1 MEKSEMLGMLKVIV
15 IVSDGIRGHMNQS
28 HGVASWLAEFTGAEI
43 IEVDIPDLKGL
54 NKLNICR
61 KERLL
66 AEGDKKYARK
76 WLQDAGGEYVV
87 RAVGQYFASKNIHEG
102 SEKILFI
109 SAGSNAAPF
118 NLALAII
125 WNCACAVIMTPSVIG
140 TAPFDFAIVPA
151 HDNPP
156 ESANILA
163 TAGSPN
169 NIRKED
175 IKKAAAELLSK
186 TRPESNRIWSILI
199 GGDDANYFINSN
211 WIKYN
216 IGHII
221 NIAEQEDVDLY
232 ITTSRRT
239 NQEAV
244 KMLHSIADDSTSVRY
259 LLVASEDP
267 YNPIPAM
274 LGFSEEIFC
283 TEDSVNMVSEVITGG
298 HRAVLMR
305 VGHKKGIKKIF
316 QDITAS
322 LISRG
327 ALPQETAWGIPKFD
341 IVFDRFA
348 RHDAL
353 IDFSDWL
360 RVRRDDIS
368 GGNLE
373 DMSGMWRD
381 FNEARRAALW
391 ILNSWNA

>member
-1 MEKSEMLGMLKVIV
+1 MLKVIV
-15 IVSDGIRGHMNQS
+15 IVSDNIRGHLNQS
-28 HGVASWLAEFTGAEI
+28 RGVASWVAEFTGAET
-43 IEVDIPDLKGL
+43 IEVDIPAVKGI
-54 NKLNICR
+54 NKLKARR
-61 KERLL
+61 KEREL

-76 WLQDAGGEYVV
+76 WLQDTGGENVV
-87 RAVGQYFASKNIHEG
+87 RAVGQYFASKNVHEG
-102 SEKILFI
+102 SEKVLFI
-109 SAGSNAAPF
+109 SAGSDAAPF

-125 WNCACAVIMTPSVIG
+125 WNCACATIMTPSIIG
-140 TAPFDFAIVPA
+140 TAPFDFAVVPA
-151 HDNPP
+151 HDNPS
-156 ESANILA
+156 EASNILA

-169 NIRKED
+169 SIRKECT
-175 IKKAAAELLSK
+175 KKAAAELLREA
-186 TRPESNRIWSILI
+186 RPESDRIWSILI

-221 NIAEQEDVDLY
+221 NIAEQEGVDLY

-239 NQEAV
+239 NPEAV
-244 KMLHSIADDSTSVRY
+244 KMLHSIADDSSAVRY
-259 LLVASEDP
+259 LLVAAEDP
-267 YNPIPAM
+267 FNPIPAM

-283 TEDSVNMVSEVITGG
+283 TEDSVNMVSEAITGG
-298 HRAVLMR
+298 HRAVLLR
-305 VGHKKGIKKIF
+305 VGHKKGIRRMF
-316 QDITAS
+316 QDLTVS
-322 LISRG
+322 LISKG
-327 ALPQETAWGIPKFD
+327 ALPQDAAWGIPKFD
-341 IVFDRFA
+341 VVFDRFA

-373 DMSGMWRD
+373 DTSGMWGD